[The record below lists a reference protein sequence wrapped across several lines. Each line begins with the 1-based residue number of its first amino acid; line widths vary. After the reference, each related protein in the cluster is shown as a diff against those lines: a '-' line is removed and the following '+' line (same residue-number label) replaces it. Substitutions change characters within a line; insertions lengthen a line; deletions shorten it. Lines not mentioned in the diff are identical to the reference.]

1 MKTFLTVSIIF
12 FSLLTTNSSA
22 QQITAYVDMQRVVN
36 ESTMGKEAQSEIS
49 RISQQKQKELD
60 RAKSELED
68 LVKEKEKEDQLT
80 QKSQELQQKFMVF
93 EQEIQQISVSKLEA
107 VILRIKGVASEIAK
121 ENSYTYVIDTQY
133 LLYGNGDLDLTDQV
147 IARMNN

>member
-93 EQEIQQISVSKLEA
+93 EQEIQQISASKLEA

-121 ENSYTYVIDTQY
+121 ENGYTYVIDTQY

>member
-12 FSLLTTNSSA
+12 FSLFTTNSYA

-93 EQEIQQISVSKLEA
+93 EQEIQQISASKLEA

-121 ENSYTYVIDTQY
+121 ENGYTYVIDTQY